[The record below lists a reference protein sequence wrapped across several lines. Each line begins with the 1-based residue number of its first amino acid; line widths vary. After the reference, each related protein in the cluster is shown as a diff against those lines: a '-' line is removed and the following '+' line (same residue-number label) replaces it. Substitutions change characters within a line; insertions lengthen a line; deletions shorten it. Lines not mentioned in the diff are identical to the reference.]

1 MYFCVDGYNRWY
13 VCLCNFREWYVIRF
27 QTESTQVGKVGWESH
42 SFPGNLPPRKRLS
55 RQLHSAI
62 CLHLSCPVQGNN
74 QDFKL
79 SRLPPGCHL
88 ILGPG
93 VQTRKAIRSCSN
105 ALQWFIACW
114 SCAPECKAKVVSFST
129 LLLLCFF
136 SEIIFKNGGRGA
148 APFSKGEHKILDK
161 WAKVLELPGS
171 VWSP

>member
-1 MYFCVDGYNRWY
+1 MDTIADMFVFAIPES
-13 VCLCNFREWYVIRF
+13 VQIHF

-62 CLHLSCPVQGNN
+62 CLHLSCPAQGNN
-74 QDFKL
+74 QDSKL
-79 SRLPPGCHL
+79 SRLPPPGCHL
-88 ILGPG
+88 CRPG
-93 VQTRKAIRSCSN
+93 KPSEVVPMHCNDSLPAGRVLLSARRRSCLS
-105 ALQWFIACW
+105 LHFC
-114 SCAPECKAKVVSFST
+114 CCV
-129 LLLLCFF
+129 F

-161 WAKVLELPGS
+161 WAKVQEFPGS

>member
-1 MYFCVDGYNRWY
+1 MYFCLDGYNRWY

-27 QTESTQVGKVGWESH
+27 QTESTQVGKVGWGSH

-62 CLHLSCPVQGNN
+62 CLHLSCPAQGNN

-93 VQTRKAIRSCSN
+93 VQTRKASEVIPMHCNDSLPAGRVLLSARRRSCLS
-105 ALQWFIACW
+105 LHFC
-114 SCAPECKAKVVSFST
+114 CCVFFSRNNLKKWGQRCCT
-129 LLLLCFF
+129 LL
-136 SEIIFKNGGRGA
+136 KRRA
-148 APFSKGEHKILDK
+148 
-161 WAKVLELPGS
+161 
-171 VWSP
+171 